1 MDQKTIKEY
10 IRALEHI
17 TGFMRTLLE
26 EELKA
31 PIAPAGER
39 DRLVEIT
46 DLRMLA
52 KSDQWPQAVPDDLIC
67 GEDEDNKLSRAAGIV
82 HEFIRTDLTD
92 KKFLDFGCG
101 EGHVPYVAANL
112 VGVKMAV
119 GYDPV
124 VQDWKHFG
132 DVNGLK
138 LTTDFGSVKND
149 GPYDVILINDVLDH
163 CTNPK
168 IALEQIRDIKSPTAR
183 IYMRC
188 HPWTSRH
195 GTHLYKQL
203 NKAYLHL
210 VFNEDELF
218 GMGLKSTAATKLLDP
233 MQSYHSLIKDAGFTI
248 VNEETITH
256 PVELFFT
263 HKPAVLRRIKEK
275 WAKSENKALAMGT
288 EFPRDIMEI
297 QFVDFVLV

>member
-31 PIAPAGER
+31 PPAPTSER
-39 DRLVEIT
+39 DKISEIT
-46 DLRMLA
+46 DLRLLA

-67 GEDEDNKLSRAAGIV
+67 GEDEDNKLNRAAGIV

-101 EGHVPYVAANL
+101 EGHVPFVAANL
-112 VGVKMAV
+112 VGVKLAV
-119 GYDPV
+119 GYDSTA
-124 VQDWKHFG
+124 QDWDHFG
-132 DVNGLK
+132 PVNNLE
-138 LTTDFGSVKND
+138 LTTNFASVKNS
-149 GPYDVILINDVLDH
+149 GPYDVILVNDVLDH
-163 CTNPK
+163 CKNPK
-168 IALEQIRDIKSPTAR
+168 TLLEQIRDVKSPTAR

-195 GTHLYKQL
+195 GSHLYKQL

-210 VFNEDELF
+210 VFTEDELYSI
-218 GMGLKSTAATKLLDP
+218 GLKETQTNKLLDP
-233 MQSYHSLIKDAGFTI
+233 MTTYRSLIKDVGFTI
-248 VNEETITH
+248 TQEEVITH

-263 HKPAVLRRIKEK
+263 HKPTVLRRIKEK
-275 WAKSENKALAMGT
+275 WSKSENKNLATGV
-288 EFPRDIMEI
+288 EFPREIMEI